1 MGLLQ
6 EKVTKNSF
14 AKYHN
19 WKILGLS
26 LTSIAKPFIMQP
38 VSTKEFNQYLSGKY
52 LMGMVF
58 FTATVLR
65 YLKNQLK
72 VYNIYSNV
80 SLSGFISSHVTFW
93 YFGFLLVNMTRMTV
107 NKSYFTRD
115 TKTRRFSYVYRI
127 LISAHHT
134 IAVWPQS

>member
-1 MGLLQ
+1 MGLLK
-6 EKVTKNSF
+6 EKVTKNPLTQ
-14 AKYHN
+14 YHN

-65 YLKNQLK
+65 YLKNL
-72 VYNIYSNV
+72 
-80 SLSGFISSHVTFW
+80 LSIIFIQT
-93 YFGFLLVNMTRMTV
+93 
-107 NKSYFTRD
+107 
-115 TKTRRFSYVYRI
+115 
-127 LISAHHT
+127 
-134 IAVWPQS
+134 